1 MKNELILL
9 LIQLRPRQ
17 WVKNILVFTVPIL
30 SLRNTSIQMLF
41 RTFTGFIAFCLI
53 SSCVYI
59 FNDYMDIEAD
69 RKHPDKKYRPLAS
82 GKLQPGLA
90 LSAGAVLSV
99 ISIILSAKLGVPF
112 LITILIYILLNIL
125 YTLKLKNIVII
136 DIMIIAAG
144 FILRALSGGEITGA
158 RISPWFLICTML
170 LALFLAIGKRRQ
182 EICLPEDNITNSRK
196 VLADYSIQLLDQM
209 LTIVVTAAII
219 SYALFTFNSGHS
231 IYLIYTLPLI
241 IYGVF
246 RYLYL
251 MYIRK
256 MGGSPEKILF
266 GDRHILTTV
275 LLYVVSVILILY
287 LYG

>member
-1 MKNELILL
+1 M
-9 LIQLRPRQ
+9 
-17 WVKNILVFTVPIL
+17 
-30 SLRNTSIQMLF
+30 
-41 RTFTGFIAFCLI
+41 GFVAFCLI

-59 FNDYMDIEAD
+59 FNDYMDIETD

-82 GKLQPGLA
+82 GRLQPGLA
-90 LSAGAVLSV
+90 LSVGAVLSA
-99 ISIILSAKLGVPF
+99 ISIILSTKLGITF
-112 LITILIYILLNIL
+112 LITLLIYLLLNIL

-144 FILRALSGGEITGA
+144 FVLRALSGGEIIGA
-158 RISPWFLICTML
+158 RISSWFLICTML

-182 EICLPEDNITNSRK
+182 EICLSEDNITNSRK
-196 VLADYSIQLLDQM
+196 VLTDYSIQLLDQM
-209 LTIVVTAAII
+209 LIIVVTAAII

-251 MYIRK
+251 MYIK
-256 MGGSPEKILF
+256 NMGGSPEKILF
-266 GDRHILTTV
+266 KDWHILTTV
-275 LLYVVSVILILY
+275 LLYTASVILILY
-287 LYG
+287 FYG